1 MLSFNMGD
9 KIFTSPESIGDL
21 KSIWLDYP
29 IINFDDFQNKI
40 KLIVDIG
47 SNVGTTCA
55 HFKVNYP
62 NSRVVGFEPNLV
74 CHEWL
79 NKNALIFDY
88 DWFPYAI
95 SDYEGVSD
103 LYFGKLGNCSNSLI
117 SSLRTTGGKVSV
129 EVRLLESVVALK
141 DIDVLK
147 VDTEGSELA
156 IIKYLLPKATPKLL
170 YIEYHSEADRIW
182 LTTEMQKDYILVS
195 AYVLQPFVG
204 TLTYI
209 RKDVLKT
216 FSKLDN
222 YKDCF

>member
-1 MLSFNMGD
+1 MCKWKKGITPLFVFH
-9 KIFTSPESIGDL
+9 IF
-21 KSIWLDYP
+21 
-29 IINFDDFQNKI
+29 
-40 KLIVDIG
+40 
-47 SNVGTTCA
+47 
-55 HFKVNYP
+55 
-62 NSRVVGFEPNLV
+62 
-74 CHEWL
+74 
-79 NKNALIFDY
+79 
-88 DWFPYAI
+88 
-95 SDYEGVSD
+95 SDYKEKSASAGPV
-103 LYFGKLGNCSNSLI
+103 KLMSSEADSNSLI

-222 YKDCF
+222 YKDLF